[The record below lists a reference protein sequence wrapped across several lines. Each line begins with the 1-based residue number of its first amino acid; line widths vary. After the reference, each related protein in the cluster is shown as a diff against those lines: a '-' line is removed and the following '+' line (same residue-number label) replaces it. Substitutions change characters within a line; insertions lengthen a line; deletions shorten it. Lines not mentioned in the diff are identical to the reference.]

1 MTPKYTCLAL
11 AICACNLAYAAE
23 NKHDALELPTS
34 TVNADREKQ
43 PGLDLDSQSPGTSR
57 LGLSLRENP
66 ASVAVADR
74 EKIDR
79 IGARNFLDVANA
91 LPGVNASA
99 PPGWGGYVAYRGF
112 NGAQVNQLF
121 NGISLQYSAANRPVD
136 AWIYDR
142 VELVGGP
149 SSFLHGSGSVGGSL
163 NYITR
168 LASREDSGEARI
180 RYARFDDRETSI
192 GINRALNDGPGPRHY
207 ARLDFSR
214 NDSNGYIDRQERGA
228 SNVAFSLLSDLTD
241 RLSHTLAVE
250 YLEEKE
256 DSPYWGAPTLNA
268 NRTGELK
275 IDRHD
280 RFSNYNVDDGRYE
293 QRTRWLR
300 SITDYQVDDATSL
313 RNTFY
318 HYEGQRDYR
327 NLEVYKYNAAGNI
340 ARSSAYLQRHDQELN
355 GNRLELLHKGELF
368 GRVSDWAFG
377 LDYSVNQQSVYPR
390 SSSGTVDIVTP
401 GNPDPGS
408 FDDIPGMASGLVKA
422 RSNEV
427 RTTSGFAENR
437 QQLTDSLSLITA
449 LRYDHI
455 ELDATN
461 HGAVSANAPSSF
473 ERRWDAITGRAG
485 LVWQFT
491 SDANLYVQYSTSAE
505 PPGGTLTGASFT
517 QVRDYDLSTGKQL
530 EVGSKLDFDEGRGSA
545 TVAAYRI
552 VRKDFPISDV
562 NNPNGTVQA
571 GQQTSDGVELAAS
584 YRFTPQWTLEGNVS
598 WVDARFDDF
607 NETVGGVNVS
617 RKGKTPV
624 NIPDR
629 LANLWLTWEPVQG
642 WRTGVDAR
650 YVSAVYANNANTQWV
665 PSYTLYGAF
674 VEHQLDANTKVS
686 ARLRNLTDEVYARFI
701 HQSNAQY
708 YLGEPRSLEVA
719 LDLRF

>member
-1 MTPKYTCLAL
+1 MNPKHTCLVLL
-11 AICACNLAYAAE
+11 ACACSPAYAQHAS
-23 NKHDALELPTS
+23 NALELPAS
-34 TVNADREKQ
+34 TISAAGEK
-43 PGLDLDSQSPGTSR
+43 PGLDLDAAAEGTSR
-57 LGLSLRENP
+57 LGLSPRENP
-66 ASVAVADR
+66 ASVAIAGR
-74 EKIDR
+74 EKIER
-79 IGARNFLDVANA
+79 IGARNSLDVANA

-112 NGAQVNQLF
+112 NGAQVNQLY
-121 NGISLQYSAANRPVD
+121 NGISLQYTSANRPVD

-142 VELVGGP
+142 VELIGGP

-163 NYITR
+163 NYVTR
-168 LASREDSGEARI
+168 LASRENSGEARI
-180 RYARFDDRETSI
+180 RYARFDDREVSI
-192 GINRALNDGPGPRHY
+192 GINRVLNDGPGPHHY
-207 ARLDFSR
+207 ARLDYSR
-214 NDSNGYIDRQERGA
+214 NDGNGYIDRQERGA
-228 SNVAFSLLSDLTD
+228 GNFAFSLLSDLTD
-241 RLSHTLAVE
+241 NLSHTLAIE

-256 DSPYWGAPTLNA
+256 DSPYWGAPTLNPKA
-268 NRTGELK
+268 GELK

-280 RFSNYNVDDGRYE
+280 RFSNYNVEDGRYE

-300 SITDYQVDDATSL
+300 SITDYRLDDASSL

-327 NLEVYKYNAAGNI
+327 NLETYRYTADNSAIQRTG
-340 ARSSAYLQRHDQELN
+340 AYLQRHDQELN
-355 GNRLELLHKGELF
+355 GNRVEFLHKAELL
-368 GRVSDWAFG
+368 GRASDWAFG
-377 LDYSVNQQSVYPR
+377 LDYSVNQQAVYPR
-390 SSSGTVDIVTP
+390 SSSAIFDTVQP
-401 GNPDPGS
+401 GAFDPGH
-408 FDDIPGMASGLVKA
+408 FDDIPGMAASLVKA

-427 RTTSGFAENR
+427 KTTSAFAENR
-437 QQLTDSLSLITA
+437 QQLTDELALVTA

-455 ELDATN
+455 ELDASN

-473 ERRWDAITGRAG
+473 ERRWDAVTGRAG

-517 QVRDYDLSTGKQL
+517 QVRDYDLSTGRQV

-552 VRKDFPISDV
+552 VRKDFPIADAT
-562 NNPNGTVQA
+562 NPNSTIQA
-571 GQQTSDGVELAAS
+571 GQQTSDGIEIAAS
-584 YRFTPQWTLEGNVS
+584 YRLTPTLTAEGNFA
-598 WVDARFDDF
+598 WVDARFDEF
-607 NETVGGVNVS
+607 NEVVSGANVS

-629 LANLWLTWEPVQG
+629 LANLWLSYELAED

-650 YVSAVYANNANTQWV
+650 YVSSVYANNANTQWV

-674 VEHQLDANTKVS
+674 VEHRLSADTKVT

-701 HQSNAQY
+701 HQTGAQY
-708 YLGEPRSLEVA
+708 YLGEPRSLELA
-719 LDLRF
+719 LDMRF